1 MLMDIVRQLT
11 LNKVV
16 IEEVTSQRRFTFDEF
31 HELLIRVGV
40 KITND
45 RLDTLQRL
53 FDQMSE
59 R

>member
-1 MLMDIVRQLT
+1 MDIVRQLT